1 VTNLSKGITFLFL
14 IHHFPFEI
22 MEGLESFADL
32 DNNIECIVRKIIYD
46 VLTHTVTFFLTV
58 GVNSIGSLSKVA
70 VLVVLKHK
78 IADGVPRLFS
88 VYELNRPEVTSSS
101 GDEFVESMN
110 FFCNPTSKTLRRGLG
125 NNLSRAGVRE

>member
-1 VTNLSKGITFLFL
+1 
-14 IHHFPFEI
+14 

-46 VLTHTVTFFLTV
+46 VLTHTVTLFLAV